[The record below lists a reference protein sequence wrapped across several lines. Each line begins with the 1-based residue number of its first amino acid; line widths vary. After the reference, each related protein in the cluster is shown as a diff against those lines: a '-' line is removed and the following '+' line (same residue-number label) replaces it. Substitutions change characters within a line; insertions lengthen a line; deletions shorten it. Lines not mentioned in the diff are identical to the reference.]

1 MASQN
6 INQYYRP
13 NWSLKL
19 NLDSSDM
26 SLTSDEQDYNQE
38 VVFSPYLIAQ
48 TYGDRLP
55 IYFDINNPLSVQ
67 NQTLL
72 YKQYNNNNIFV
83 SQNYYNP
90 NNEDLTCYSSSTS
103 CDIGLTG
110 IDNGL
115 VDQMTGETITF
126 TKGLYSD
133 YLKFNRMYY
142 DRRLKLHQV
151 TGHTMSPNVRFSG
164 FNKTVL
170 YEVVSKSSPFE
181 GRYHELYGGFYQGF
195 YKLFGFDYEVFPER
209 MNKGWSVEMVLK
221 PRLFNEHTPLPNET
235 TLNEIYPNNKNTFF
249 YFGTRA
255 ENKFY
260 HHASGSPL
268 CFSGYNRVTSGLTEL
283 QTCAC
288 CNRTITDSRCIFVY
302 PPRSVNNIHDP
313 HVNYGCG
320 SCKGDPQKKITCGC
334 DCNLDPCETCG
345 WECQTHVCST
355 VIEPTP
361 TPSPTPTPIPDCE
374 LPHVC
379 SPSCDVCTPTTTCYN
394 CNTGFTSIE
403 NTCETNPIYD
413 SMSNALS
420 FRLCGDPKN
429 PGIGVRMLKF
439 TGDCV
444 TTGSCE
450 TSGITYTT
458 GHTIVDYCTPPIYPT
473 CLLENPAWLDE
484 EHWFQVDAVWERYTW
499 LDTCDLWYRG
509 GLGDITEKLY
519 LESLANNASSLIT
532 VPYTQ
537 IDCKPS
543 EQIELVRLNEKWL
556 IDKLYRNGRLK
567 IYVNGKLFHTI
578 ENFEEIIPRGLDT
591 DKEKQVGV
599 PFNISWGGGTQGLR
613 ENLTFSSI
621 TQPYGPYIQDPE
633 NFPINDLSGTTFSGL
648 KTNILIEQNFA
659 GTFDG
664 AISQFRMYVTPL
676 SAPEVK
682 HNFNLLKNIFR
693 MFNPDCPDCSTSV
706 CLPNDFTYKISDET
720 TTTTTTTNLT
730 TTTTT
735 TNLTT
740 TTTTQNI
747 NCPYVFFMK
756 QGNNLCSNIYQYD
769 PINNL
774 ETNVTVPNCS
784 TYGAPTG
791 IANTNTKLWTI
802 DGNTNNITEWD
813 IIMSPFSSNYVKTIT
828 TSNPF
833 DFRTRFISAYR
844 DPISGLVDPNFLISS
859 SSSTIVPQL
868 TEIIKINISGL
879 SWTKITLFNWPSSIY
894 DNRIIKKLM
903 MTTTNKIIILN
914 YDSLTSDQFITQLEY
929 VGGIWSLMLDVNITV
944 SSVTYDTIYQNS
956 SSNYLLS
963 DNIPADVYSINN
975 SFSKTFIDQLNI
987 SGVYFS
993 SQDPNC
999 VNNEFINGPLVTPT
1013 PTPTPSPSAGCCTPF
1028 TNLELPGGNV
1038 FLNGVTLTF
1047 SSTQPSGLSIFTL
1060 PNIMSPACLPQQQLI
1075 NCLATAGNNFQ
1086 DWNYTINFSQP
1097 VNNVKIQI
1105 INYSSSSVFDNQEKI
1120 TFTTNT
1126 NVPTI
1131 FNCDGCNVLV
1141 ENNSIISNP
1150 VPLGGISNGSGT
1162 FIIST
1167 TTPFNSLTLTPS
1179 MLGTNPQGYIVSVFI
1194 RICDLTSTPTVTPTN
1209 TSTPTNTPTPTP
1221 TPTVYTPGECI
1232 RFIDEG
1238 TGCSGTIVLPSNI
1251 NPSPQIN
1258 GKSSYYFTYTENNPN
1273 NPPLLMRISWDNI
1286 NNYWVLD
1293 DMTSSYPL
1301 PISLAYLPIN
1311 SLTPIGGM
1319 NQWEALPPLIS
1330 PGCLYGSGGVLFLT
1344 TTGIGD
1350 CSPCCKTFQL
1360 YSGFGPGT
1368 GSTYQILYCDNTVEV
1383 IDVPLYVTITYK
1395 CAINVIKLNGG
1406 GTVTV
1411 VDINCDCDPNNL
1423 SLFNEQKLGR
1433 IFIEDKRDN
1442 KYLIQDK
1449 LTIPKTTITKKEWD
1463 GNVWWG
1469 NQGNTP
1475 QCVGYAWAH
1484 WICDGPITHRGAL
1497 PIIQPSLIYREAQK
1511 VDEWPGERY
1520 NGTSVRGGA
1529 KYLMSSG
1536 KISSYLWA
1544 FDINTLINTVLNVG
1558 PVVVGTNWYYNMFF
1572 PDKNGLIS
1580 LSGYIAGGHA
1590 YVINGVNTV
1599 TKQFRIKNSWGKTWG
1614 VSGHAYIS
1622 FSDMSRLI
1630 IERGEICLA
1639 IEKPF

>member
-1 MASQN
+1 
-6 INQYYRP
+6 
-13 NWSLKL
+13 
-19 NLDSSDM
+19 
-26 SLTSDEQDYNQE
+26 
-38 VVFSPYLIAQ
+38 
-48 TYGDRLP
+48 
-55 IYFDINNPLSVQ
+55 
-67 NQTLL
+67 
-72 YKQYNNNNIFV
+72 
-83 SQNYYNP
+83 
-90 NNEDLTCYSSSTS
+90 
-103 CDIGLTG
+103 
-110 IDNGL
+110 
-115 VDQMTGETITF
+115 
-126 TKGLYSD
+126 
-133 YLKFNRMYY
+133 
-142 DRRLKLHQV
+142 
-151 TGHTMSPNVRFSG
+151 
-164 FNKTVL
+164 
-170 YEVVSKSSPFE
+170 
-181 GRYHELYGGFYQGF
+181 
-195 YKLFGFDYEVFPER
+195 
-209 MNKGWSVEMVLK
+209 
-221 PRLFNEHTPLPNET
+221 
-235 TLNEIYPNNKNTFF
+235 
-249 YFGTRA
+249 
-255 ENKFY
+255 
-260 HHASGSPL
+260 
-268 CFSGYNRVTSGLTEL
+268 
-283 QTCAC
+283 
-288 CNRTITDSRCIFVY
+288 
-302 PPRSVNNIHDP
+302 
-313 HVNYGCG
+313 
-320 SCKGDPQKKITCGC
+320 
-334 DCNLDPCETCG
+334 
-345 WECQTHVCST
+345 
-355 VIEPTP
+355 
-361 TPSPTPTPIPDCE
+361 
-374 LPHVC
+374 
-379 SPSCDVCTPTTTCYN
+379 
-394 CNTGFTSIE
+394 
-403 NTCETNPIYD
+403 
-413 SMSNALS
+413 MSNALS

-720 TTTTTTTNLT
+720 TTTTTTANLTTTTTTSNLT

-735 TNLTT
+735 TYSPTT
-740 TTTTQNI
+740 TTTT
-747 NCPYVFFMK
+747 Y
-756 QGNNLCSNIYQYD
+756 
-769 PINNL
+769 
-774 ETNVTVPNCS
+774 
-784 TYGAPTG
+784 
-791 IANTNTKLWTI
+791 
-802 DGNTNNITEWD
+802 
-813 IIMSPFSSNYVKTIT
+813 SP
-828 TSNPF
+828 
-833 DFRTRFISAYR
+833 
-844 DPISGLVDPNFLISS
+844 
-859 SSSTIVPQL
+859 
-868 TEIIKINISGL
+868 
-879 SWTKITLFNWPSSIY
+879 
-894 DNRIIKKLM
+894 
-903 MTTTNKIIILN
+903 TTT
-914 YDSLTSDQFITQLEY
+914 TT
-929 VGGIWSLMLDVNITV
+929 
-944 SSVTYDTIYQNS
+944 TYS
-956 SSNYLLS
+956 
-963 DNIPADVYSINN
+963 
-975 SFSKTFIDQLNI
+975 
-987 SGVYFS
+987 
-993 SQDPNC
+993 
-999 VNNEFINGPLVTPT
+999 PT
-1013 PTPTPSPSAGCCTPF
+1013 PTPTK
-1028 TNLELPGGNV
+1028 
-1038 FLNGVTLTF
+1038 
-1047 SSTQPSGLSIFTL
+1047 QPS
-1060 PNIMSPACLPQQQLI
+1060 
-1075 NCLATAGNNFQ
+1075 
-1086 DWNYTINFSQP
+1086 
-1097 VNNVKIQI
+1097 
-1105 INYSSSSVFDNQEKI
+1105 
-1120 TFTTNT
+1120 
-1126 NVPTI
+1126 
-1131 FNCDGCNVLV
+1131 
-1141 ENNSIISNP
+1141 
-1150 VPLGGISNGSGT
+1150 
-1162 FIIST
+1162 
-1167 TTPFNSLTLTPS
+1167 
-1179 MLGTNPQGYIVSVFI
+1179 VSWPP
-1194 RICDLTSTPTVTPTN
+1194 TSTPT
-1209 TSTPTNTPTPTP
+1209 STPTPTP

-1238 TGCSGTIVLPSNI
+1238 TTCSGTIVLPSNI

-1258 GKSSYYFTYTENNPN
+1258 GKSSYYFTYFALA
-1273 NPPLLMRISWDNI
+1273 PPTLLMRISWDNI
-1286 NNYWVLD
+1286 NNYWILE
-1293 DMTSSYPL
+1293 DMTTYYPL
-1301 PISLAYLPIN
+1301 PDPLAYLPIN
-1311 SLTPIGGM
+1311 SPTPIGSM
-1319 NQWEALPPLIS
+1319 AQWVALPSLIGS
-1330 PGCLYGSGGVLFLT
+1330 CLYGGGSGSEGPLFLT

-1423 SLFNEQKLGR
+1423 TLFNEQKLGR

-1572 PDKNGLIS
+1572 PNKNGLIR
-1580 LSGYIAGGHA
+1580 LSGHIAGGHA
-1590 YVINGVNTV
+1590 YVINGVNTI
-1599 TKQFRIKNSWGKTWG
+1599 TKQFRIKNSWGKAWG

-1622 FSDMSRLI
+1622 FSDMKRLI

>member
-706 CLPNDFTYKISDET
+706 CLPNDFTYKISEE

-735 TNLTT
+735 TYSPTT
-740 TTTTQNI
+740 TTTT
-747 NCPYVFFMK
+747 Y
-756 QGNNLCSNIYQYD
+756 
-769 PINNL
+769 
-774 ETNVTVPNCS
+774 
-784 TYGAPTG
+784 
-791 IANTNTKLWTI
+791 
-802 DGNTNNITEWD
+802 
-813 IIMSPFSSNYVKTIT
+813 SP
-828 TSNPF
+828 
-833 DFRTRFISAYR
+833 
-844 DPISGLVDPNFLISS
+844 
-859 SSSTIVPQL
+859 
-868 TEIIKINISGL
+868 
-879 SWTKITLFNWPSSIY
+879 
-894 DNRIIKKLM
+894 
-903 MTTTNKIIILN
+903 
-914 YDSLTSDQFITQLEY
+914 
-929 VGGIWSLMLDVNITV
+929 
-944 SSVTYDTIYQNS
+944 
-956 SSNYLLS
+956 
-963 DNIPADVYSINN
+963 
-975 SFSKTFIDQLNI
+975 
-987 SGVYFS
+987 
-993 SQDPNC
+993 
-999 VNNEFINGPLVTPT
+999 TPT
-1013 PTPTPSPSAGCCTPF
+1013 PTVTPNCFNGLVLETIYLNNCSEISLLPLEWQNIGLGGPIPPSMVGCSSSDIPSLGVGGHCCNSAVFEFTSGSISLGESNINNCGGTLTGQQTSFGTYICGDYNNTPAPLTGGVWAGVSGFEGARYSRVDVSPSQAQQLLIQSGGGPITINLNCSKTLYSCTLGTCSCNLEWGGGCHADVTFLRITQGNTLLYAGGIGVDIPVIISPCQTPTPTPTSGLLPTPTPTPTNTSTPTPSPSAGCCTPF

-1105 INYSSSSVFDNQEKI
+1105 INYSSSSAFDNQEKI

-1194 RICDLTSTPTVTPTN
+1194 RICDLTSTPTPTP
-1209 TSTPTNTPTPTP
+1209 TSTPTSTPTP

-1232 RFIDEG
+1232 RFIDE
-1238 TGCSGTIVLPSNI
+1238 TSNCSGTIVLPSNI
-1251 NPSPQIN
+1251 NPSAQIN
-1258 GKSSYYFTYTENNPN
+1258 GKSSYYFTYFAFASPT
-1273 NPPLLMRISWDNI
+1273 LLMRISWDNI
-1286 NNYWVLD
+1286 NNYWVLE
-1293 DMTSSYPL
+1293 DMTTYYPL
-1301 PISLAYLPIN
+1301 PDPLAYLPIN
-1311 SLTPIGGM
+1311 SPTPIGSM
-1319 NQWEALPPLIS
+1319 TQWVALPSLIGS
-1330 PGCLYGSGGVLFLT
+1330 CLYGGGSGSGGPLFLT

-1383 IDVPLYVTITYK
+1383 IDVPLYVVITYK

-1572 PDKNGLIS
+1572 PNKNGLIR
-1580 LSGYIAGGHA
+1580 LSGHIAGGHA